1 MRIPWSGPSRGR
13 ARAATRQHTRS
24 RKQTPQSRLPR
35 FLQPPVTFLQ
45 EAWGE
50 LKKAHWPTRETA
62 LNLTLVVIA
71 VSIVTGMF
79 LSGVDYIFAK
89 LFALLV
95 QQGL

>member
-1 MRIPWSGPSRGR
+1 MRLPWSTPNAGR
-13 ARAATRQHTRS
+13 AARQHTRS
-24 RKQTPQSRLPR
+24 RRAAPASRVPG
-35 FLQPPVTFLQ
+35 FLQPTVTFLQ

-50 LKKAHWPTRETA
+50 LRKAHWPTRETA

-71 VSIVTGMF
+71 VSLVTGMF
-79 LSGVDYIFAK
+79 LSGLDYVFAR

>member
-1 MRIPWSGPSRGR
+1 MRVPWLDTQRG
-13 ARAATRQHTRS
+13 AAKKTGQRTRS
-24 RKQTPQSRLPR
+24 RRAAPASRVPR
-35 FLQPPVTFLQ
+35 FLQPTVSFLQ

-71 VSIVTGMF
+71 VSLVTGVF
-79 LSGVDYIFAK
+79 LSGLDYVFGK
-89 LFALLV
+89 LFALIV

>member
-1 MRIPWSGPSRGR
+1 MRLPWLDSQRGTHPG
-13 ARAATRQHTRS
+13 AQKSRS
-24 RKQTPQSRLPR
+24 RRGQPPANRVPR
-35 FLQPPVTFLQ
+35 FLRPTVSFLQ

-50 LKKAHWPTRETA
+50 LRKAHWPTRETA

-71 VSIVTGMF
+71 VSLVTGML
-79 LSGVDYIFAK
+79 LSGLDYVFGK